1 MSSLVDYGLQLI
13 CGGIEAK
20 MYTTTVQLGSVILT
34 VVRSSKPKEDNKDWL
49 EPIKKRKGGK

>member
-1 MSSLVDYGLQLI
+1 MIESATKSLS
-13 CGGIEAK
+13 EARV
-20 MYTTTVQLGSVILT
+20 YTTTVQLGSVILT